1 MPTHRCISS
10 CILSCVF
17 SVSNIPGVSTIII
30 SLLNLKRV
38 WRKHCLVSDVPDKTD
53 SKTSSPRMEF
63 PVALLPAPVFPRRT
77 ILISLSKKVFLSVG
91 MRLTGYENR
100 MAWVRSYMRMLEA
113 IEPTIRIIMKSLENF
128 PVEGAEG
135 IYDLMNLGVVFGRL

>member
-1 MPTHRCISS
+1 M
-10 CILSCVF
+10 
-17 SVSNIPGVSTIII
+17 
-30 SLLNLKRV
+30 
-38 WRKHCLVSDVPDKTD
+38 
-53 SKTSSPRMEF
+53 
-63 PVALLPAPVFPRRT
+63 
-77 ILISLSKKVFLSVG
+77 FLSVG
-91 MRLTGYENR
+91 MRLTVYENR